1 MVGANNDDIAQKGWW
16 LSFRDPIDLGYLTST
31 NAADISAVLPQVAGF
46 ITQSLMNSD
55 DIPIGLIDG
64 LGAATNNAIKKKLNI
79 DVSSQTANLTLNNL
93 QLTSQYLKSNCYGN
107 LKFC

>member
-1 MVGANNDDIAQKGWW
+1 
-16 LSFRDPIDLGYLTST
+16 
-31 NAADISAVLPQVAGF
+31 
-46 ITQSLMNSD
+46 MNSD

>member
-1 MVGANNDDIAQKGWW
+1 
-16 LSFRDPIDLGYLTST
+16 
-31 NAADISAVLPQVAGF
+31 
-46 ITQSLMNSD
+46 MNSD

-93 QLTSQYLKSNCYGN
+93 QLTSQYLKVIVMVI
-107 LKFC
+107 